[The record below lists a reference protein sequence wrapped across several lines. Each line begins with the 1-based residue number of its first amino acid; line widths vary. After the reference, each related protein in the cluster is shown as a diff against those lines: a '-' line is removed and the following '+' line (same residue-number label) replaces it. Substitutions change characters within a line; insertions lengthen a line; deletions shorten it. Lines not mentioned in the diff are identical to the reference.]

1 MTSKKT
7 AVVTLYCMIF
17 FLAGTFSIFGREKET
32 DLKGKR
38 ITIRMEKQPL
48 GVVFKYLMENYDI
61 PIGFE
66 ESALDRR
73 LPDFRF
79 HANLPGQPQYKTQSA
94 DGVEITWTY
103 KRRIFKAKKYPITLD
118 AKDERLEEVFDKIV
132 EQMENYKWEINDGV
146 VNIFPVKGRDERF
159 ERLMGIHVQRFVLE
173 KGKTVEDIT
182 TNLLALPEFE
192 KFLKENKLEF
202 LGIRWGTTTD
212 VLKAQYGR
220 IINEGMD
227 FSNLT
232 FRDLLN
238 KITKIKRGGWVLR
251 WLWNSRAKGWEHI
264 DIDI

>member
-17 FLAGTFSIFGREKET
+17 FLAGTFSISGREKES
-32 DLKGKR
+32 DLKDKR
-38 ITIRMEKQPL
+38 ITIRMEQQPL

-66 ESALDRR
+66 ESTLDRGR
-73 LPDFRF
+73 PDFKF
-79 HANLPGQPQYKTQSA
+79 YANLPGQPQNKTQSA
-94 DGVEITWTY
+94 GGVGFTWTY
-103 KRRIFKAKKYPITLD
+103 RGRIFKAKKYPITLN
-118 AKDERLEEVFDKIV
+118 AENERLVEVFDKIV

-146 VNIFPVKGRDERF
+146 VNIFPAKGRDERF
-159 ERLMGIHVQRFVLE
+159 EKLMGMNVQRFILE

-182 TNLLALPEFE
+182 TNLLSQPEL
-192 KFLKENKLEF
+192 KRFLEDNKLIF
-202 LGIRWGTTTD
+202 LGIRYGTATF

-220 IINEGMD
+220 PLDVKMD

-238 KITKIKRGGWVLR
+238 KITKIKRGGWVLK
-251 WLWNSRAKGWEHI
+251 WLWNSSPPGWEYI